1 MKGIKIDNPES
12 INGYVA
18 FHYIEETALWYL
30 FTYDNFE
37 VKLLRQVQGSGGAHI
52 MLKSDPFCRR
62 IVQISLD
69 ELSDVSLF
77 VDFIQSKCHKIK

>member
-1 MKGIKIDNPES
+1 MKGIKIDNPKA
-12 INGYVA
+12 INGYVG

-52 MLKSDPFCRR
+52 MLKSDPLYRR
-62 IVQISLD
+62 MVQISLD

-77 VDFIQSKCHKIK
+77 VDFIQTVCHKTK

>member
-1 MKGIKIDNPES
+1 MKGIKIDNPKA
-12 INGYVA
+12 INGYVG

-52 MLKSDPFCRR
+52 MLKSDPLYRR
-62 IVQISLD
+62 MIQISLD

-77 VDFIQSKCHKIK
+77 VDFIQTVCHKTK

>member
-1 MKGIKIDNPES
+1 MKGIKIDNPTA

-37 VKLLRQVQGSGGAHI
+37 VKLLRQVQGDGGAHI
-52 MLKSDPFCRR
+52 ILKSTPFYRR

-69 ELSDVSLF
+69 ELSEVDRF
-77 VDFIQSKCHKIK
+77 VDFIQAECHKTK